1 MAGAAPL
8 TGLRAPIHHRRAA
21 MLACEKMDR
30 GRASSTMEGVRRTAA
45 YGARTY
51 WIEVGGDGA
60 MVRNASWAPTIAL
73 SWLWGLGFFFSFNIT
88 LNNGWLGFLAFALP
102 NAFGLLA
109 FGWIL
114 GAPGID
120 PTAVFEAVRKRYV
133 GFFLTS
139 QILAV
144 AITIFASV
152 AYLFLPIFGVAS
164 IPIVAVFVILSTAV
178 GHSASMRGLKHLHI
192 VYLAVGIAAA
202 ATLLAILSRTSPSRP
217 VPFAAFDG
225 RFYGLVLPSLAGFL
239 FGPWTDVQHWQ
250 RAVAIHAEGGSVR
263 RAYVWGGLL
272 FFCLIALNASLAA
285 AAGPLAIVTMD
296 GLKGYQAA
304 VAFAVIK
311 AGGGVAAV
319 AYVIWAGA
327 AIASTLDSFYFATK
341 WLMRSTLEG
350 NTNPLLTA
358 VPTGLMTSPLWYL
371 VTAVLV
377 ACLAIGLNVPMIA
390 LMIPYATLLVGSAA
404 CLVCEAVG
412 GRPSH
417 DAVQCTMIG
426 TASLVLFLTGYFEN
440 APLLMGLSPLVG
452 LVGAVPAARALLV
465 ARSQSAA
472 VFEPDSLGALQPI
485 DR

>member
-1 MAGAAPL
+1 M
-8 TGLRAPIHHRRAA
+8 
-21 MLACEKMDR
+21 
-30 GRASSTMEGVRRTAA
+30 GRNV
-45 YGARTY
+45 
-51 WIEVGGDGA
+51 
-60 MVRNASWAPTIAL
+60 SWAPTIAL

-114 GAPGID
+114 GDRRID
-120 PTAVFEAVRKRYV
+120 PGAVFAAVQTRYV

-144 AITIFASV
+144 SITIFASV
-152 AYLFLPIFGVAS
+152 AYLFIPLFGMVS
-164 IPIVAVFVILSTAV
+164 IPIVAVFILLATAV
-178 GHSASMRGLKHLHI
+178 GHSASMRGLKHLHTA
-192 VYLAVGIAAA
+192 YLVVGLIAAL
-202 ATLLAILSRTSPSRP
+202 TLLAILSRTPPSRP

-272 FFCLIALNASLAA
+272 FFCLIALNACLAA

-296 GLKGYQAA
+296 GLKGYQAS

-311 AGGGVAAV
+311 AGGGAAAV
-319 AYVIWAGA
+319 AYAIWASA
-327 AIASTLDSFYFATK
+327 AIASTLDSFYFATQ
-341 WLMRSTLEG
+341 WLMRSTIKG
-350 NTNPLLTA
+350 KTNPLLTA
-358 VPTGLMTSPLWYL
+358 IPTGLMTSPLWYL

-377 ACLAIGLNVPMIA
+377 AYLAIVLNVPMIA

-404 CLVCEAVG
+404 CLVCESIG

-426 TASLVLFLTGYFEN
+426 MASLVLFLTGYFEN
-440 APLLMGLSPLVG
+440 VPVFMGLSPLVG
-452 LVGAVPAARALLV
+452 LLAAVPAIRAVLA
-465 ARSQSAA
+465 ARSRQDVVAFGADPA
-472 VFEPDSLGALQPI
+472 VGTLRPV